1 MKKFTIISNIIL
13 ILAVAALYVLFFV
26 NKPAS
31 QTVEAGNTETI
42 TAQKGDIVY
51 IQLDSLVNQ
60 YDMYNDLRSEF
71 ESKLNA
77 IDNDLNKKGRAL
89 ENDIKSFEEK
99 MSKGLLTRSQA
110 ETMQNDLL
118 KRQQELQ
125 QTSQQKSMEMQE
137 EESVLINKVMNAI
150 TSYVQEYNKGPQYSL
165 ILTTSAATNTVITGN
180 NGLNIT
186 NELLDGLNQQYIKTR
201 NK

>member
-26 NKPAS
+26 NKS
-31 QTVEAGNTETI
+31 SVKTSETGSESTI
-42 TAQKGDIVY
+42 VAQKGDIVY

-71 ESKLNA
+71 ESKVSA

-89 ENDIKSFEEK
+89 ENDVKNFEEK
-99 MSKGLLTRSQA
+99 MNKGLLTRSQA

-118 KRQQELQ
+118 QRQQALQ
-125 QTSQQKSMEMQE
+125 QTSQEKTLEMQE
-137 EESVLINKVMNAI
+137 EERVLFNKVMNAV
-150 TSYVQEYNKGPQYSL
+150 TSYVQEYNKSHQYSL
-165 ILTTSAATNTVITGN
+165 ILTTSAATNTVITGD

-186 NELLDGLNQQYIKTR
+186 DVLLDGLNQEYIKTR